1 MREDLFIA
9 QLIQAQPGLRTWLRA
24 VVGSASAADDCFQ
37 EAAVVMS
44 RKRAELPDDANFVG
58 WARTVCG
65 FIVRDH
71 RKRQARSRLC
81 PLPDAALQVLAAVH
95 ADDDD
100 AGGVWE
106 ARRRALRGC
115 VGDLPATQRDLL
127 HRRYE
132 AEEDVADIAT
142 ALGRQRGAIDTML
155 CRLRAALADCIQ
167 TRLRVSGEA

>member
-1 MREDLFIA
+1 MREDLFVA
-9 QLIQAQPGLRTWLRA
+9 QLIQAQPGLRAWLRA

-44 RKRAELPDDANFVG
+44 RKRAELPDDANFFG

-81 PLPDAALQVLAAVH
+81 SLPDAAMQTLAAAH

-106 ARRRALRGC
+106 ARRRALRRC
-115 VGDLPATQRDLL
+115 VDDLPDGHRELL
-127 HRRYE
+127 RRRYE
-132 AEEDVADIAT
+132 ADEDVADIAN
-142 ALGRQRGAIDTML
+142 ALKRQRGAIDTML
-155 CRLRAALADCIQ
+155 CRLRSALADCIQ
-167 TRLRVSGEA
+167 TRLRVSGES